1 MIVTGSGLERFM
13 ACRASAVL
21 PRVYTES
28 STYAERGTA
37 VHAHLERLANGVEL
51 AASLALAPEE
61 HRAACEAVDLPA
73 LREDLRLSPEVAFA
87 YNPVTDTARV
97 LGQSL
102 ERDYSSVTE
111 DEIPLTM
118 DVAGLAGGVGIVR
131 DYKTGHGYVRRTS
144 GNWQMRG
151 GAIAVARAFDL
162 DQVDA
167 QLVFVRDGRPVA
179 RDRAGFDAFGL
190 AEISAELHAAW
201 LRAKADRLAHAAGEH
216 IPATEGS
223 WCRYCPSAWSC
234 PAKIGLIK
242 AALAADADQA
252 IRPREVAALLVQVDA
267 GMKALE
273 SVKTRIYNLASVEP
287 LLCGV
292 DGDDEIWL
300 GKRRVE
306 GNEKLDGRIAIEVA
320 AEQLGVPADKLA
332 AFQSEVSPLTATK
345 ASLTRAV
352 SARVAHGRA
361 GKTVDAIL
369 KEVRRRDGASR
380 PVKTEVGLY
389 TIRRPAPAAD
399 GQ

>member
-21 PRVYTES
+21 PRVYAES

-73 LREDLRLSPEVAFA
+73 LREDLRLSAEVAFA

-97 LGQSL
+97 IGQSL
-102 ERDYSSVTE
+102 ERDYSSITA

-118 DVAGLAGGVGIVR
+118 DVAGMAGGVGIVR

-144 GNWQMRG
+144 NNWQMRG

-190 AEISAELHAAW
+190 AEISAELQAAW
-201 LRAKADRLAHAAGEH
+201 ERAKADRAAHAAGEH

-242 AALAADADQA
+242 SVLATDGDQA
-252 IRPREVAALLVQVDA
+252 ITPRDVAALLVRVDA
-267 GMKALE
+267 GLKALE
-273 SVKTRIYNLASVEP
+273 AVKTRIYNMAAVEP
-287 LLCGV
+287 MLCGV

-300 GKRRVE
+300 GKRQVE
-306 GNEKLDGRIAIEVA
+306 GNEKLDGAIAIAVA
-320 AEQLGVPADKLA
+320 AEILGIAPEKLA
-332 AFQSEVSPLTATK
+332 AFQAEVSPLTATK
-345 ASLTRAV
+345 AALTRAV

-361 GKTVDAIL
+361 GKTVEAIL
-369 KEVRRRDGASR
+369 KEIRARNGASR
-380 PVKTEVGLY
+380 PVKSEIGLY
-389 TIRRPAPAAD
+389 QIRRPALAAG